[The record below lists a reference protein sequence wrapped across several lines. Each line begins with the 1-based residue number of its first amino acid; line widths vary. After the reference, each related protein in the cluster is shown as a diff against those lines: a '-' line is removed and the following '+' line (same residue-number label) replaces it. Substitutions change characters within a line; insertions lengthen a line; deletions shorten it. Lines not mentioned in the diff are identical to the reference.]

1 MSQRALEVL
10 SHSLLTFN
18 DAVTSISAYFKDNGE
33 FKFTELSQIPE
44 TIRALI
50 NMKVAAMGF
59 RGKQA
64 IVIRDYVMLDLLNV
78 DDPVPAQ
85 NLFKSENV
93 EL

>member
-1 MSQRALEVL
+1 
-10 SHSLLTFN
+10 
-18 DAVTSISAYFKDNGE
+18 
-33 FKFTELSQIPE
+33 
-44 TIRALI
+44 
-50 NMKVAAMGF
+50 MGF